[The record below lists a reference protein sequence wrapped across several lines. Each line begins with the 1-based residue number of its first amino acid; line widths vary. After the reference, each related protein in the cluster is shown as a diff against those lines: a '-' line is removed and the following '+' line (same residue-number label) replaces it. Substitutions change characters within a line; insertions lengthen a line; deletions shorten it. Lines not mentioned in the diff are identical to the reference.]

1 MNKVNIIS
9 LGCAKNQVDAETMLY
24 ALAHGGFEVVDDPAF
39 ADAVIINTC
48 GFLESA
54 RAEAIESII
63 EMGKLKPE
71 GRVKKIIVTGCM
83 AQLLGEEIIK
93 EMPEVDAVISLK
105 GTNDIVDVV
114 KRTLGGETFTV
125 CGKPEEFSLGGKRIL
140 GNEPYYAYL
149 KIAEGCDNRC
159 AYCLIPKIRGKF
171 RSRTMESLVDEAK
184 YLASIGVKELNVI
197 AQDITRYGEDIYGK
211 STLPELLR
219 ELCKIEGISWIR
231 LLYAYPD
238 RVTDELLEVMATEEK
253 IVKYLDLPIQHADK
267 KILSA
272 MNRRGDE
279 KTLLQLVSRIREK
292 VPDITLRTTLITG
305 FPGEGEE
312 EFETLDRFVGEAKFD
327 KLGVFPYSREEGT
340 PAYDMPDQI
349 DEDVRADRAEIIME
363 RQALISEERMS
374 RFIGKTED
382 VLIEGYDGYIKMFF
396 GRSRYDAPDVDG
408 KVFFT
413 SNKKPKQGDIVKVKI
428 TDTLEYDLC
437 GEQI

>member
-1 MNKVNIIS
+1 MNKVSIIS

-24 ALAHGGFEVVDDPAF
+24 ALANGGFEVVDDPAF
-39 ADAVIINTC
+39 ADVVIINTC

-54 RAEAIESII
+54 RAEAVESII

-83 AQLLGEEIIK
+83 SQLLGEEIIK
-93 EMPEVDAVISLK
+93 EMPEVDAVLALK
-105 GTNDIVDVV
+105 GTNDIVSAVNRV
-114 KRTLGGETFTV
+114 LRGESFTL
-125 CGKPEEFSLGGKRIL
+125 CGKPEEFTLGGKRIL

-159 AYCLIPKIRGKF
+159 AYCLIPEIRGKF
-171 RSRTMESLVDEAK
+171 RSRDMAELIEEAE

-211 STLPELLR
+211 PSLPELLR
-219 ELCKIEGISWIR
+219 KLCKIEGIKWIR

-238 RVTDELLEVMATEEK
+238 RVTDELLETMAKEEK
-253 IVKYLDLPIQHADK
+253 IVKYLDLPLQHASK
-267 KILSA
+267 NVLYK

-279 KTLLQLVSRIREK
+279 NSLLELITKIRQK
-292 VPDITLRTTLITG
+292 VEGITLRTTFITG
-305 FPGEGEE
+305 FPGETEE
-312 EFETLDRFVGEAKFD
+312 DFEILDNFVAKARFE

-340 PAYDMPDQI
+340 PAFDFENQVDDDIKEQ
-349 DEDVRADRAEIIME
+349 RAEVIMD
-363 RQALISEERMS
+363 RQALISEELTA

-382 VLIEGYDGYIKMFF
+382 VLVEGYDGYIKMFF

-413 SNKKPKQGDIVKVKI
+413 STKKPRQGDIVKVKI

-437 GEQI
+437 GEEI

>member
-1 MNKVNIIS
+1 MNKVSIIS

-24 ALAHGGFEVVDDPAF
+24 ALANGGFEVVDDPAF

-83 AQLLGEEIIK
+83 SQLLGEEIIK
-93 EMPEVDAVISLK
+93 ELPEVDAVLALK
-105 GTNDIVDVV
+105 GTNDIVNAV
-114 KRTLGGETFTV
+114 KRALNGETFTL
-125 CGKPEEFSLGGKRIL
+125 CGEPEEFSLGGKRIL
-140 GNEPYYAYL
+140 GNEPYFAYL

-159 AYCLIPKIRGKF
+159 AYCLIPKIRGRF
-171 RSRTMESLVDEAK
+171 RSRTIESLIDEAE
-184 YLASIGVKELNVI
+184 YLAGIGVKELNVV

-211 STLPELLR
+211 SALPELLR
-219 ELCKIEGISWIR
+219 KLSKIDGIRWIR

-238 RVTDELLEVMATEEK
+238 RVTDELLEVMAEEEK
-253 IVKYLDLPIQHADK
+253 IVKYLDLPIQHCHGE
-267 KILSA
+267 ILKA

-279 KTLLQLVSRIREK
+279 KSLLKLISHIREK
-292 VPDITLRTTLITG
+292 VPEITLRTTLITG

-312 EFETLDRFVGEAKFD
+312 EFEALDRFVAQAKFD
-327 KLGVFPYSREEGT
+327 RLGVFPFSREEGT
-340 PAYDMPDQI
+340 PAYDLPNQV
-349 DEDVRADRAEIIME
+349 DEAIRIKRSEIIME
-363 RQALISEERMS
+363 HQSFISEESMK
-374 RFIGKTED
+374 RFIGKTEEIL
-382 VLIEGYDGYIKMFF
+382 VEGYDGYIKMFF

-413 SNKKPKQGDIVKVKI
+413 SNKKPKPGDIVKVKI
-428 TDTLEYDLC
+428 NDTLEYDLC
-437 GEQI
+437 GEEI

>member
-1 MNKVNIIS
+1 MNKVSIIS

>member
-1 MNKVNIIS
+1 MNKVSIIS

-24 ALAHGGFEVVDDPAF
+24 ALSKGGFEVVDDPAF

-54 RAEAIESII
+54 RAEAVESII

-83 AQLLGEEIIK
+83 SQLLGEEIIK
-93 EMPEVDAVISLK
+93 EMPEVDAVLALK
-105 GTNDIVDVV
+105 GTNDIVDAVT
-114 KRTLGGETFTV
+114 RALNGESFTLPGE
-125 CGKPEEFSLGGKRIL
+125 PEEFNLGGKRIL

-159 AYCLIPKIRGKF
+159 AYCLIPEIRGKF
-171 RSRTMESLVDEAK
+171 RSRDMEALVNEAA

-197 AQDITRYGEDIYGK
+197 AQDITRYGEDIYNK
-211 STLPELLR
+211 PMLPELLKR
-219 ELCKIEGISWIR
+219 LCKTEGIEWIR

-238 RVTDELLEVMATEEK
+238 RVTDELLEVMASEEK
-253 IVKYLDLPIQHADK
+253 IVKYLDLPLQHASK
-267 KILSA
+267 KILSL

-279 KTLLQLVSRIREK
+279 QSLLELITKIRKK
-292 VPDITLRTTLITG
+292 VDGITLRTTFITG
-305 FPGEGEE
+305 FPGETEE
-312 EFETLDRFVGEAKFD
+312 DFEILDNFVAKARFE

-340 PAYDMPDQI
+340 PAFDFENQVD
-349 DEDVRADRAEIIME
+349 DEIKEQRAEVIMD
-363 RQALISEERMS
+363 RQALISEELTS

-382 VLIEGYDGYIKMFF
+382 VLVEGYDGYIKMFF
-396 GRSRYDAPDVDG
+396 GRTRYDAPDVDG

-413 SNKKPKQGDIVKVKI
+413 SNKKPSQGDIVKVKI

-437 GEQI
+437 GEEI

>member
-1 MNKVNIIS
+1 MNKVSIIS

-105 GTNDIVDVV
+105 GTNDIVGVV

>member
-1 MNKVNIIS
+1 MSKVSIIS

-24 ALAHGGFEVVDDPAF
+24 ALANGGFEVVDDPAF

-71 GRVKKIIVTGCM
+71 VRVKKIIVTGCM
-83 AQLLGEEIIK
+83 SQLLGEEIIK
-93 EMPEVDAVISLK
+93 EMPEVDAVLALK
-105 GTNDIVDVV
+105 GTNDIVNAV
-114 KRTLGGETFTV
+114 KRALDGESFTI
-125 CGKPEEFSLGGKRIL
+125 CGQPEEFNLGGKRIL

-159 AYCLIPKIRGKF
+159 AYCLIPKIRGNF
-171 RSRTMESLVDEAK
+171 RSRTMESLVEEAK

-211 STLPELLR
+211 STLPELLK
-219 ELCKIEGISWIR
+219 ELCKIEGIRWIR

-238 RVTDELLEVMATEEK
+238 RVTDELLAVMAEEEK
-253 IVKYLDLPIQHADK
+253 IVKYLDLPLQHCHNR
-267 KILSA
+267 ILKA

-279 KTLLQLVSRIREK
+279 KTLLNLVSHIREK
-292 VPDITLRTTLITG
+292 VPGITLRTTLITG

-312 EFETLDRFVGEAKFD
+312 EFEALDRFVAQAKFD
-327 KLGVFPYSREEGT
+327 RLGVFPYSREEGT
-340 PAYDMPDQI
+340 PAYDLPEQV
-349 DEDVRADRAEIIME
+349 DEDIRIERSEIIME
-363 RQALISEERMS
+363 RQALISEERMA
-374 RFIGKTED
+374 RFIGKTEE
-382 VLIEGYDGYIKMFF
+382 VLVEGYDGYIKMFF

-408 KVFFT
+408 KVFF
-413 SNKKPKQGDIVKVKI
+413 SSDKKPKQGDIVQVKI

-437 GEQI
+437 GEEI